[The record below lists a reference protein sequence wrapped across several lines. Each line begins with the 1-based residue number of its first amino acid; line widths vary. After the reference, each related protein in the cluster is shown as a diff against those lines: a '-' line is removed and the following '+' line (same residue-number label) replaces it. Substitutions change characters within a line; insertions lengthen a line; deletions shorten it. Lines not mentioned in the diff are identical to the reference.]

1 MLEDKSTPDIAQ
13 NQFFQDLQSIA
24 DTVREQQM
32 STEQQIKS
40 SLSQVSTNMMD
51 SRRLENILNS
61 AQQLEQL
68 VKMGFSNIQ
77 ANAPQFRQTLDNME
91 KQCHEQQVAMD
102 MQVIQAMQ
110 QAISALARAQN
121 ALLQSQAINKV
132 FDTITRCDDVLSQ
145 IEKTSTVLPQ

>member
-1 MLEDKSTPDIAQ
+1 MLDDKSITAISQ
-13 NQFFQDLQSIA
+13 NQLDQDLRCIA
-24 DTVREQQM
+24 DTIREQQM

-40 SLSQVSTNMMD
+40 SLSQVSTNVMD
-51 SRRLENILNS
+51 SRRLENILNN

-77 ANAPQFRQTLDNME
+77 ANSSQFRQTLDSME
-91 KQCHEQQVAMD
+91 KQCHEQQVAAD

-145 IEKTSTVLPQ
+145 IEKASTVLPQ